1 MKSKTKVLFLTLSVV
16 LLVLSV
22 FTIKLYLLQNE
33 MKKSL
38 AESIITVDGQMNYN
52 DASDVESHVVRTSY
66 APSENGDNF
75 VDAAAKT
82 VNTVVHIRTEIV
94 TKGNSYND
102 FFGSLLEQL
111 YGSQLQLPD
120 NISVGYGSGV
130 VISPDGYIVTNNHV
144 VEGANKIEVTF
155 NDKHKRTATIIGN
168 DPSTDLA
175 LIKVEAENL
184 EYLTFADSDEVRVGE
199 WVLAVGNPF
208 NLTSTVTAGIV
219 SAKARN
225 INILGDGSSIE
236 SFIQTDAA
244 INPGNSG
251 GALVDMDVNL
261 IGINAAIASRT
272 GSYEGY
278 SFAIPSNIV
287 KKVVEDFLQYG
298 TLQRAYLGVSIVE
311 ITEELAEEKGI
322 SEMSGVYIMAVE
334 ERGGAKEAGIKEDD
348 VILSINNITV
358 NSNSQLIGVICQYRP
373 GDKVKVKIQRNGE
386 IMEKI
391 VTLKNLEGTEEMHK
405 EGEGFYN
412 EVLGIK
418 LQPLSPS
425 LKSELGINY
434 GLKIVEIKEG
444 VFKQKGITD
453 DFIILSVN
461 HQRVS
466 SESDLNKAL
475 NSSRNGKVRIEGTN
489 STGTYNIIFEF
500 YR

>member
-1 MKSKTKVLFLTLSVV
+1 MKNKTKALFLTLCAA
-16 LLVLSV
+16 LIALSIL
-22 FTIKLYLLQNE
+22 TINLYSSQKEIKQSIANAEMRLNSDNE
-33 MKKSL
+33 STVPSMK
-38 AESIITVDGQMNYN
+38 TNYM
-52 DASDVESHVVRTSY
+52 SY
-66 APSENGDNF
+66 EDGDNF
-75 VDAAAKT
+75 VGAAEKT
-82 VNTVVHIRTEIV
+82 VNTVVHIKTEV
-94 TKGNSYND
+94 VSKGNSYYD

-111 YGSQLQLPD
+111 YGGPMQMP
-120 NISVGYGSGV
+120 NNVSVAYGSGV

-144 VEGANKIEVTF
+144 VEGASKIEVTF

-175 LIKVEAENL
+175 LIKVEASDL
-184 EYLTFADSDEVRVGE
+184 EYLAFADSDEVKVGE

-225 INILGDGSSIE
+225 INILGDGSTIE

-251 GALVDMDVNL
+251 GALVDMDGNL

-298 TLQRAYLGVSIVE
+298 SLQRAYLGISIVE

-322 SEMSGVYIMAVE
+322 TEMSGVYIMNVE
-334 ERGGAKEAGIKEDD
+334 DRGGAKAAGIKEDD
-348 VILSINNITV
+348 ILLSVNNIPV
-358 NSNSQLIGVICQYRP
+358 NSNSQLIGVIGQYRP
-373 GDKVKVKIQRNGE
+373 GDKVKVKVQRKDE
-386 IMEKI
+386 ILVKE

-405 EGEGFYN
+405 EGESFYN

-418 LQPLSPS
+418 VRPLSS
-425 LKSELGINY
+425 STKSELGINY
-434 GLKIVEIKEG
+434 GLELVEVREG

-461 HQRVS
+461 YQKVS
-466 SESDLNKAL
+466 SENDLKKAL
-475 NSSRNGKVRIEGTN
+475 NADRNGKIRIEGTN
-489 STGTYNIIFEF
+489 STGTYNITFEF

>member
-16 LLVLSV
+16 LVALSI
-22 FTIKLYLLQNE
+22 FTAKLYLSQDELKKALSENCSMTENQMLGNE
-33 MKKSL
+33 AS
-38 AESIITVDGQMNYN
+38 TNGNQMI
-52 DASDVESHVVRTSY
+52 RTSY
-66 APSENGDNF
+66 MPGDDGDNF

-82 VNTVVHIRTEIV
+82 VNTVVHIKTEIIS
-94 TKGNSYND
+94 KGSSYYD

-111 YGSQLQLPD
+111 YGSPLELPD
-120 NISVGYGSGV
+120 NVSVGYGSGV

-175 LIKVEAENL
+175 LIKVDAKDL

-225 INILGDGSSIE
+225 ISILGDGSTIE

-251 GALVDMDVNL
+251 GTLVDMEGNL

-298 TLQRAYLGVSIVE
+298 ALQRAYLGVSIVE
-311 ITEELAEEKGI
+311 ITEELAEAKGI
-322 SEMSGVYIMAVE
+322 AEMSGVYIMEVT
-334 ERGGAKEAGIKEDD
+334 ERGGAKEAGIKENDI
-348 VILSINNITV
+348 ILSINNITV
-358 NSNSQLIGVICQYRP
+358 NSNSQLIGVIGQYRP
-373 GDKVKVKIQRNGE
+373 GDKVKVKIHRNGE
-386 IMEKI
+386 ILEKI

-405 EGEGFYN
+405 DGEGFYN
-412 EVLGIK
+412 EILGVK
-418 LQPLSPS
+418 VQPLPS
-425 LKSELGINY
+425 SLRSELGINY
-434 GLKIVEIKEG
+434 GLKIVEVKEG
-444 VFKQKGITD
+444 VFKQKGITN

-466 SESDLNKAL
+466 SEADLRKAL
-475 NSSRNGKVRIEGTN
+475 SNDRNGKVRIEGIN
-489 STGTYNIIFEF
+489 STGTYNITFEF

>member
-1 MKSKTKVLFLTLSVV
+1 MKNKTKALFLTLCAALIALSILTINLYSSQKEIKQSIANAEMRLNSDNESTVPSV
-16 LLVLSV
+16 
-22 FTIKLYLLQNE
+22 K
-33 MKKSL
+33 
-38 AESIITVDGQMNYN
+38 ANYM
-52 DASDVESHVVRTSY
+52 SY
-66 APSENGDNF
+66 EDGDNF
-75 VDAAAKT
+75 VDAAEKT
-82 VNTVVHIRTEIV
+82 VNTVVHIKTEV
-94 TKGNSYND
+94 VSKGNSYYD

-111 YGSQLQLPD
+111 YGGPMQMP
-120 NISVGYGSGV
+120 NNVSVAYGSGV

-144 VEGANKIEVTF
+144 VEGASKIEVTF

-175 LIKVEAENL
+175 LIKVEASDL
-184 EYLTFADSDEVRVGE
+184 EYLAFADSDEVKVGE

-225 INILGDGSSIE
+225 INILGDGSTIE

-251 GALVDMDVNL
+251 GALVDMDGNL

-298 TLQRAYLGVSIVE
+298 SLQRAYLGISIVE

-322 SEMSGVYIMAVE
+322 TEMSGVYIMNVE
-334 ERGGAKEAGIKEDD
+334 ERGGAKAAGIKKDD
-348 VILSINNITV
+348 ILLSVNNIPV
-358 NSNSQLIGVICQYRP
+358 NSNSQLIGVIGQYRP
-373 GDKVKVKIQRNGE
+373 GDKVKVKVQRKDE
-386 IMEKI
+386 ILVKE

-405 EGEGFYN
+405 EGESFYN

-418 LQPLSPS
+418 VRPLSS
-425 LKSELGINY
+425 STKSELGINY
-434 GLKIVEIKEG
+434 GLELVEVREG

-461 HQRVS
+461 YQKVS
-466 SESDLNKAL
+466 SENDLKKAL
-475 NSSRNGKVRIEGTN
+475 NADRNGKIRIEGTN
-489 STGTYNIIFEF
+489 STGTYNITFEF

>member
-1 MKSKTKVLFLTLSVV
+1 MKSKTKVLFVTLSAILIALCV
-16 LLVLSV
+16 L
-22 FTIKLYLLQNE
+22 TINLYMSQNE
-33 MKKSL
+33 MKQTL
-38 AESIITVDGQMNYN
+38 ANAEIRVCSVDETTTPTVKANYM
-52 DASDVESHVVRTSY
+52 SY
-66 APSENGDNF
+66 NEEDNF
-75 VDAAAKT
+75 VKAAEKT
-82 VNTVVHIRTEIV
+82 VNTVVHIKTEVIS
-94 TKGNSYND
+94 KGNSYYD

-111 YGSQLQLPD
+111 YGGQMQIP
-120 NISVGYGSGV
+120 NNVSVAYGSGV

-175 LIKVEAENL
+175 LIKVDAQDL
-184 EYLTFADSDEVRVGE
+184 EFLTFADSDEVKVGE

-225 INILGDGSSIE
+225 INILGDGSTIE

-251 GALVDMDVNL
+251 GALVDIEGNL

-287 KKVVEDFLQYG
+287 KKVVEDFLQFG
-298 TLQRAYLGVSIVE
+298 SLQRAYLGISIAE
-311 ITEELAEEKGI
+311 ITEELAKAKGI
-322 SEMSGVYIMAVE
+322 NEMSGVYIVGVE
-334 ERGGAKEAGIKEDD
+334 ERGGAKAAGIKEDD
-348 VILSINNITV
+348 ILLSVNNISV
-358 NSNSQLIGVICQYRP
+358 NSNSQLIGVVGQYRP
-373 GDKVKVKIQRNGE
+373 GDKVKVKIQRKGE
-386 IMEKI
+386 ILVKE

-405 EGEGFYN
+405 DSDSFYN

-418 LQPLSPS
+418 AQALPAS
-425 LKSELGINY
+425 LKSELGINH
-434 GLKIVEIKEG
+434 GLKIVEVKDGI
-444 VFKQKGITD
+444 FKQKGITN

-461 HQRVS
+461 YQKVS
-466 SESDLNKAL
+466 SENDLKKAL
-475 NSSRNGKVRIEGTN
+475 NNDRNGKIRIEGIN
-489 STGTYNIIFEF
+489 STGTYNITFEF

>member
-1 MKSKTKVLFLTLSVV
+1 MKSKTKVLFVTLSVV
-16 LLVLSV
+16 LLTLSI
-22 FTIKLYLLQNE
+22 FTVKLSLSQRE
-33 MKKSL
+33 MKQSL
-38 AESIITVDGQMNYN
+38 AEAQMMASTKTDSQTQVIRAAYMPNGEN
-52 DASDVESHVVRTSY
+52 DS
-66 APSENGDNF
+66 F
-75 VDAAAKT
+75 VDAAANT
-82 VNTVVHIRTEIV
+82 VNTVVHIRTEII
-94 TKGNSYND
+94 TKGSSYYD
-102 FFGSLLEQL
+102 FFGYMLEQL
-111 YGSQLQLPD
+111 YGGQLEVP
-120 NISVGYGSGV
+120 NNVSVGYGSGV

-144 VEGANKIEVTF
+144 VEGASKIEVTF

-175 LIKVEAENL
+175 LIKVDAQDL

-225 INILGDGSSIE
+225 INILGDGSTIE

-251 GALVDMDVNL
+251 GALVDMDGNL

-298 TLQRAYLGVSIVE
+298 ALQRAYLGVSIVE

-322 SEMSGVYIMAVE
+322 TEMSGVYIMAVE
-334 ERGGAKEAGIKEDD
+334 ERGGAKAAGIKEDD
-348 VILSINNITV
+348 VILSINGISV
-358 NSNSQLIGVICQYRP
+358 NSNSQLIGVVSQYRP
-373 GDKVKVKIQRNGE
+373 GDKVKVKIQRRGE
-386 IMEKI
+386 VIEKI

-418 LQPLSPS
+418 LQPLPAS

-434 GLKIVEIKEG
+434 GLKIVEIKDG

-453 DFIILSVN
+453 EFIILSVN

-466 SESDLNKAL
+466 SESDLKKAL
-475 NSSRNGKVRIEGTN
+475 SNDRNGKVRIEGTN
-489 STGTYNIIFEF
+489 LTGTYNITFEF

>member
-1 MKSKTKVLFLTLSVV
+1 ML
-16 LLVLSV
+16 
-22 FTIKLYLLQNE
+22 
-33 MKKSL
+33 
-38 AESIITVDGQMNYN
+38 
-52 DASDVESHVVRTSY
+52 RTSFMTNDEGE
-66 APSENGDNF
+66 SF
-75 VDAAAKT
+75 VDAAEKT

-94 TKGNSYND
+94 SKGNSYYD

-111 YGSQLQLPD
+111 YGGQMQVP
-120 NISVGYGSGV
+120 NNVSVGYGSGV

-144 VEGANKIEVTF
+144 VEGASKIEVTF

-175 LIKVEAENL
+175 LIKVDAKDL
-184 EYLTFADSDEVRVGE
+184 EYLTFADSDQVRVGE

-225 INILGDGSSIE
+225 INILGDGSTIE

-251 GALVDMDVNL
+251 GALVNMDGNL
-261 IGINAAIASRT
+261 VGVNAAIASRT

-298 TLQRAYLGVSIVE
+298 ALQRAYIGVSIAE
-311 ITEELAEEKGI
+311 ITEELAEAKGI
-322 SEMSGVYIMAVE
+322 EVTSGVYVIDVHE
-334 ERGGAKEAGIKEDD
+334 NGGAKAAGIKKDD
-348 VILSINNITV
+348 IILSINNITV
-358 NSNSQLIGVICQYRP
+358 NSNAQLIGVVGQYRP
-373 GDKVKVKIQRNGE
+373 GDRVKVKLQRNGNV
-386 IMEKI
+386 IEKE
-391 VTLKNLEGTEEMHK
+391 VTLKNLEGTEEMHR
-405 EGEGFYN
+405 ETDSFYN

-418 LQPLSPS
+418 AQALPSS

-434 GLKIVEIKEG
+434 GLKIVEVKDGI
-444 VFKQKGITD
+444 FKQKGITN

-466 SESDLNKAL
+466 SENELRKAL
-475 NSSRNGKVRIEGTN
+475 NSDRNGKIRIEGIN
-489 STGTYNIIFEF
+489 STGTYNITFEF

>member
-1 MKSKTKVLFLTLSVV
+1 MKNKTKFLFVSFGLLLAALSV
-16 LLVLSV
+16 L
-22 FTIKLYLLQNE
+22 TINLYLSQRD

-38 AESIITVDGQMNYN
+38 ADAEMRQTSMNENQTPILKASFMTNDEGES
-52 DASDVESHVVRTSY
+52 
-66 APSENGDNF
+66 F
-75 VDAAAKT
+75 VDAAEST

-94 TKGNSYND
+94 SKGNSYYD

-111 YGSQLQLPD
+111 YGGQMQVP
-120 NISVGYGSGV
+120 NNVSVGYGSGV

-144 VEGANKIEVTF
+144 VEGASKIEVTF

-175 LIKVEAENL
+175 LIKVDAQDL
-184 EYLTFADSDEVRVGE
+184 EYLTFADSDKVRVGE

-225 INILGDGSSIE
+225 INILGDGSTIE

-251 GALVDMDVNL
+251 GALVNMDGDLV
-261 IGINAAIASRT
+261 GINAAIASRT

-298 TLQRAYLGVSIVE
+298 ALQRAYIGVSIAE
-311 ITEELAEEKGI
+311 ITEELARAKGI
-322 SEMSGVYIMAVE
+322 EVTSGVYVIDVHE
-334 ERGGAKEAGIKEDD
+334 NGGAKSAGIKKDD
-348 VILSINNITV
+348 IILSVNNITV
-358 NSNSQLIGVICQYRP
+358 NSNAQLIGVIGQYRP
-373 GDKVKVKIQRNGE
+373 GDRVKVKLQRNGD
-386 IMEKI
+386 IIEKE
-391 VTLKNLEGTEEMHK
+391 VTLKNLEGTEEMHRDTDS
-405 EGEGFYN
+405 FYN
-412 EVLGIK
+412 EVLGIRAQA
-418 LQPLSPS
+418 LPSS

-434 GLKIVEIKEG
+434 GLKIVEVKEG
-444 VFKQKGITD
+444 IFKQKGITD

-461 HQRVS
+461 YQKVS
-466 SESDLNKAL
+466 SESDLKKAL
-475 NSSRNGKVRIEGTN
+475 SSDRNGKTRIEGTN
-489 STGTYNIIFEF
+489 STGTYNITFEF

>member
-1 MKSKTKVLFLTLSVV
+1 MKNKTKFLFVSFSVLLAALSV
-16 LLVLSV
+16 L
-22 FTIKLYLLQNE
+22 TINLYLSQRD

-38 AESIITVDGQMNYN
+38 ADAEMRQTSMNENQTPILKASFMTNDEGES
-52 DASDVESHVVRTSY
+52 
-66 APSENGDNF
+66 F
-75 VDAAAKT
+75 VDAAEST

-94 TKGNSYND
+94 SKGNSYYD

-111 YGSQLQLPD
+111 YGGQMQVP
-120 NISVGYGSGV
+120 NNVSVGYGSGV

-144 VEGANKIEVTF
+144 VEGASKIEVTF

-175 LIKVEAENL
+175 LIKVDAQDL
-184 EYLTFADSDEVRVGE
+184 EYLTFADSDKVRVGE

-225 INILGDGSSIE
+225 INILGDGSTIE

-251 GALVDMDVNL
+251 GALVNMDGDLV
-261 IGINAAIASRT
+261 GINAAIASRT
-272 GSYEGY
+272 GGYEGY

-298 TLQRAYLGVSIVE
+298 ALQRAYIGVSIAE
-311 ITEELAEEKGI
+311 ITEELARAKGI
-322 SEMSGVYIMAVE
+322 EVTSGVYVIDVHE
-334 ERGGAKEAGIKEDD
+334 NGGAKSAGIKKDD
-348 VILSINNITV
+348 IILSVNNITV
-358 NSNSQLIGVICQYRP
+358 NSNAQLIGVIGQYRP
-373 GDKVKVKIQRNGE
+373 GDRVKVKLQRNGD
-386 IMEKI
+386 IIEKE
-391 VTLKNLEGTEEMHK
+391 VTLKNLEGTEEMHRDTDS
-405 EGEGFYN
+405 FYN
-412 EVLGIK
+412 EVLGIRAQA
-418 LQPLSPS
+418 LPSS

-434 GLKIVEIKEG
+434 GLKIVEVKEG
-444 VFKQKGITD
+444 IFKQKGITD

-461 HQRVS
+461 YQKVS
-466 SESDLNKAL
+466 SESDLKKAL
-475 NSSRNGKVRIEGTN
+475 SSDRNGKTRIEGTN
-489 STGTYNIIFEF
+489 STGTYNITFEF

>member
-1 MKSKTKVLFLTLSVV
+1 MKDKTKVLFITLSTVIV
-16 LLVLSV
+16 ALSV
-22 FTIKLYLLQNE
+22 FTVSLYLSQRE
-33 MKKSL
+33 MRKTLSDAETL
-38 AESIITVDGQMNYN
+38 ALAKEGQAPLVKANYM
-52 DASDVESHVVRTSY
+52 SY
-66 APSENGDNF
+66 GEEDDF
-75 VDAAAKT
+75 VDAAEKT
-82 VNTVVHIRTEIV
+82 VNTVVHIKTEV
-94 TKGNSYND
+94 MSKGNSYYD

-111 YGSQLQLPD
+111 YGGQMQVP
-120 NISVGYGSGV
+120 NNMSVAYGSGV

-144 VEGANKIEVTF
+144 VEGASKIEVTF

-175 LIKVEAENL
+175 LIKVDAKDL
-184 EYLTFADSDEVRVGE
+184 EYLTFADSDEVKVGE

-225 INILGDGSSIE
+225 INILGDGSTIE

-251 GALVDMDVNL
+251 GALVDMDGNL

-311 ITEELAEEKGI
+311 ITEELAEAKGI
-322 SEMSGVYIMAVE
+322 TEMSGVYIMGVE
-334 ERGGAKEAGIKEDD
+334 ENGGAKAAGIKEND
-348 VILSINNITV
+348 ILLSVNNITV
-358 NSNSQLIGVICQYRP
+358 NSNSQLLGVISQYRP
-373 GDKVKVKIQRNGE
+373 GDKVMVKINRKGDVLVKE
-386 IMEKI
+386 

-405 EGEGFYN
+405 EGESFYN
-412 EVLGIK
+412 DVLGIK
-418 LQPLSPS
+418 AQPLSAS

-434 GLKIVEIKEG
+434 GLKIVEVKEG
-444 VFKQKGITD
+444 VFKQKGITN

-461 HQRVS
+461 YQKVS
-466 SESDLNKAL
+466 SENDLKKAL
-475 NSSRNGKVRIEGTN
+475 NNDRNGKVRIEGTN
-489 STGTYNIIFEF
+489 LTGTYSIIFEF

>member
-1 MKSKTKVLFLTLSVV
+1 MKNKTKFLFVSFG
-16 LLVLSV
+16 LLLAVLSV
-22 FTIKLYLLQNE
+22 LTINLYLSQRD

-38 AESIITVDGQMNYN
+38 ADAEMRQTSTNENQTPILKASFMTNDEGES
-52 DASDVESHVVRTSY
+52 
-66 APSENGDNF
+66 F
-75 VDAAAKT
+75 VDAAEST

-94 TKGNSYND
+94 SKGNSYYD

-111 YGSQLQLPD
+111 YGGQMQVP
-120 NISVGYGSGV
+120 NNVSVGYGSGV

-144 VEGANKIEVTF
+144 VEGASKIEVTF

-175 LIKVEAENL
+175 LIKVDAQDL
-184 EYLTFADSDEVRVGE
+184 EYLTFADSDKVRVGE

-225 INILGDGSSIE
+225 INILGDGSTIE

-251 GALVDMDVNL
+251 GALVNMDGDLV
-261 IGINAAIASRT
+261 GINAAIASRT

-298 TLQRAYLGVSIVE
+298 ALQRAYIGVSIAE
-311 ITEELAEEKGI
+311 ITEELARAKGI
-322 SEMSGVYIMAVE
+322 EVTSGVYVIDVHE
-334 ERGGAKEAGIKEDD
+334 NGGAKSAGIKKDD
-348 VILSINNITV
+348 IILSVNNITV
-358 NSNSQLIGVICQYRP
+358 NSNAQLIGVIGQYRP
-373 GDKVKVKIQRNGE
+373 GDRVKVKLQRNGD
-386 IMEKI
+386 IIEKE
-391 VTLKNLEGTEEMHK
+391 VTLKNLEGTEEMHRDTDS
-405 EGEGFYN
+405 FYN
-412 EVLGIK
+412 EVLGIRAQA
-418 LQPLSPS
+418 LPSS

-434 GLKIVEIKEG
+434 GLKIVEVKEG
-444 VFKQKGITD
+444 IFKQKGITD

-461 HQRVS
+461 YQKVS
-466 SESDLNKAL
+466 SESDLKKAL
-475 NSSRNGKVRIEGTN
+475 SSDRNGKTRIEGTN
-489 STGTYNIIFEF
+489 STGTYNITFEF